1 MDASARARGHR
12 VQGRAAAQAPLADCV
27 CVSARVTVGCVG
39 CAVLFASVSGDRV
52 LVLVLGDASFRP
64 ARG

>member
-1 MDASARARGHR
+1 MFKLLR
-12 VQGRAAAQAPLADCV
+12 VIKALRL
-27 CVSARVTVGCVG
+27 VGIIDELESRFRLPTF
-39 CAVLFASVSGDRV
+39 LFRMFRV